1 MKLTDTKINAV
12 EFSSCKMIGIDWT
25 MANWE
30 SLLSLEPLH
39 FRDCLLGDSNF
50 FGLTLN
56 GVVMSECRI
65 TEADFRNAKLEK
77 ADFRGS
83 DLKGTLFGNTHL
95 EYANFTDASNTT
107 IDLRTNHLKGAIF
120 SQYEALQL
128 LELMGIVL
136 V

>member
-1 MKLTDTKINAV
+1 
-12 EFSSCKMIGIDWT
+12 

-30 SLLSLEPLH
+30 SLLSIEPLQ

-56 GVVMSECRI
+56 KVVMSECRI

-77 ADFRGS
+77 SDFRGS

-120 SQYEALQL
+120 SRFEALSL